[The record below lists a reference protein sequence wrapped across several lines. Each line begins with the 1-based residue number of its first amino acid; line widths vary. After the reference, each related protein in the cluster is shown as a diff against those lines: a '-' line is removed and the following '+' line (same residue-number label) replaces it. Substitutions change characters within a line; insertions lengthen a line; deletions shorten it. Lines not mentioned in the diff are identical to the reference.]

1 MTLWYFQLRDFDIA
15 DKDVYKRKVP
25 VVYVAST
32 IFPQSHNKK
41 ITTIK
46 LAFAINW
53 Y

>member
-1 MTLWYFQLRDFDIA
+1 MTLWYFQPRDFDIA
-15 DKDVYKRKVP
+15 DKDMYKRKVS

-32 IFPQSHNKK
+32 IFPQSHMKK
-41 ITTIK
+41 KGTIK